1 MLCLLGVAGALLL
14 TATPAYAHADLASS
28 DPPNGASLKSL
39 PDKATLTFT
48 GGVSGD
54 FSQVH
59 LGAAKLPLSQP
70 AGKNTVLVADLS
82 KLNPK
87 PSGKVELT
95 WRVISLGDGHVIDGT
110 VKFTVGGG
118 GSAVPSQSPSGA
130 LSESPA
136 QSSSPDAQAA
146 PPSPQ
151 AETSE
156 PGLDP
161 AVRYGYLAVRGVGYL
176 ALALFLGGL
185 VFVSVLWPA
194 GAAERRTRRVLV
206 LACGLGAASSLVS
219 IGFQGAYAELRPLAD
234 VVRPAVFGPVLS
246 THVGQVLAAKTLLWL
261 LGAIVLTWLLQR
273 HRLAVTT
280 NAWRV
285 GAAAIGFGLV
295 ATTGMSSHAAETSM
309 PAVSQIADLVHLVG
323 MSTWIGG
330 LVLLLLGV
338 LPRRRPDELAAVM
351 PKYSTLALT
360 SVVAIAAAGTVL
372 AWQLIGSVGDLFT
385 TSYGRLLLVKLAV
398 VVLVLGVAQRSK
410 AWVGRRL
417 RYAVVLGA
425 DRATVRPLMF
435 SVMAETGLLLGVLA
449 VAVLLVTANPGR

>member
-1 MLCLLGVAGALLL
+1 VIRRVLCLLGVLGALLL
-14 TATPAYAHADLASS
+14 TATPAYAHADLAGS
-28 DPPNGASLKSL
+28 DPRNGASLKAL

-54 FSQVH
+54 FSQVR

-70 AGKNTVLVADLS
+70 KGKQTVLVADLS
-82 KLNPK
+82 KLDPK
-87 PSGKVELT
+87 PAGSVKLN
-95 WRVISLGDGHVIDGT
+95 WRVISLDDGHVIDG
-110 VKFTVGGG
+110 VVEFKVRGGEAAAAK
-118 GSAVPSQSPSGA
+118 SPVQADPPTQQEETAAVP
-130 LSESPA
+130 
-136 QSSSPDAQAA
+136 
-146 PPSPQ
+146 
-151 AETSE
+151 T
-156 PGLDP
+156 LDP
-161 AVRYGYLAVRGVGYL
+161 KVRYGYLAARGVGYL

-194 GAAERRTRRVLV
+194 GAAERRTRRVLA

-219 IGFQGAYAELRPLAD
+219 IGFQGAFAELRPLAD
-234 VVRPAVFGPVLS
+234 VVRPAVFGPVLV

-261 LGAIVLTWLLQR
+261 LGAVVLTWLLQR
-273 HRLAVTT
+273 DRLAVTT

-295 ATTGMSSHAAETSM
+295 ATTGMSSHAAETST

-410 AWVGRRL
+410 AWVGRKL